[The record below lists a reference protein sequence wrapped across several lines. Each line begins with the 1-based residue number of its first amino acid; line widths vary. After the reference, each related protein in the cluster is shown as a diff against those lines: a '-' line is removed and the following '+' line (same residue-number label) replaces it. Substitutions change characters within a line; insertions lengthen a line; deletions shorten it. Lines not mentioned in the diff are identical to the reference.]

1 MDDRQLMASIA
12 GGDEAALQ
20 ALLRRFTPLF
30 LYILRPILPD
40 ERDREECLADI
51 SLRIWQGAGSFDGAK
66 GSLNGWL
73 TALTRNAALPP
84 PAAGEINPWSMAMT
98 RVLWGLGLITITLN
112 FLYLDVILPAVG
124 GLLLV
129 LGFCT
134 LRRENTPLRWCY
146 ILSLASLAVR
156 GACIVLAALPVETG
170 LAPAYV
176 NIALLQVLYVCL
188 WRGMV
193 GVSRAAGEEKPA
205 ATAAGAMAVFYAV
218 LTVLALIGVEGW
230 LLVLPMLV
238 LYILLLRSMVRLSRS
253 LADTGYAITA
263 APVRLPDAAVLWGG
277 LGVLLAAVLL
287 AMFLGQRYPMDWQ
300 PRQDA
305 PQDASIRQSLL
316 EKGFPADVLDDLT
329 ADEVAQL
336 SGAVRV
342 YHQTERLYSNTDYR
356 EVTLSRFLRDPPH
369 TLQYDHTLTETDD
382 AGNRTYRYVY
392 RVYDTLEQTMT
403 HVAVELPEEDG
414 VRRYI
419 YIHHLTYAAPPSPY
433 TEMLELWP
441 AWQTQGDWFPGGHV
455 SGRVLCERNGTAQAA
470 AFHTLKS
477 GSQQVSD
484 LFGTRQTQRITAGW
498 SFPRGVES
506 PRAYVFYDA
515 LRGQDGWVIE
525 SWANYVCQ
533 TAPVYPFRDAAALWH
548 SYGSDAYSLRQT
560 ALQVFDG

>member
-1 MDDRQLMASIA
+1 MTDDLRF
-12 GGDEAALQ
+12 DE
-20 ALLRRFTPLF
+20 LLRE
-30 LYILRPILPD
+30 D
-40 ERDREECLADI
+40 A
-51 SLRIWQGAGSFDGAK
+51 
-66 GSLNGWL
+66 
-73 TALTRNAALPP
+73 AALPP
-84 PAAGEINPWSMAMT
+84 PADGEITPWRTAMD
-98 RVLWGLGLITITLN
+98 RILWGMGLTTITLN
-112 FLYLDVILPAVG
+112 FLWLDVLLPAIGAV
-124 GLLLV
+124 LLV
-129 LGFCT
+129 LGFRT
-134 LRRENTPLRWCY
+134 LRRENAPLRWGY
-146 ILSLASLAVR
+146 RLALLALAIR
-156 GACIVLAALPVETG
+156 FAGDVLAALPVDVG
-170 LAPAYV
+170 NAPAYV
-176 NIALLQVLYVCL
+176 HIPVTLALYVCL

-193 GVSRAAGEEKPA
+193 GVSRAAGAEKPA
-205 ATAAGAMAVFYAV
+205 APAAGAMAVFYAA
-218 LTVLALIGVEGW
+218 LTALALIGLEGW
-230 LLVLPMLV
+230 LLVLPLLA
-238 LYILLLRSMVRLSRS
+238 LYLFLLRSMVRLSRS
-253 LADTGYAITA
+253 LTDTGYAITA
-263 APVRLPDAAVLWGG
+263 APVRLSDSAVLWGS
-277 LGVLLAAVLL
+277 LAAMLAAVLL
-287 AMFLGQRYPMDWQ
+287 TAFLGQRYPMDWHT
-300 PRQDA
+300 RSDA
-305 PQDASIRQSLL
+305 PQSVPIRQELL
-316 EKGFPADVLDDLT
+316 EKGFPSYVLDDLT
-329 ADEVAQL
+329 AEEVSRMA
-336 SGAVRV
+336 GAVRV
-342 YHQTERLYSNTDYR
+342 YRQVERLYSDTDHRTITTTHYM
-356 EVTLSRFLRDPPH
+356 SDPDRPLVFDR
-369 TLQYDHTLTETDD
+369 TITDVD
-382 AGNRTYRYVY
+382 GEGERHYTYVY

-455 SGRVLCERNGTAQAA
+455 SGRVLCERNGAALAA

>member
-1 MDDRQLMASIA
+1 
-12 GGDEAALQ
+12 
-20 ALLRRFTPLF
+20 
-30 LYILRPILPD
+30 
-40 ERDREECLADI
+40 
-51 SLRIWQGAGSFDGAK
+51 
-66 GSLNGWL
+66 
-73 TALTRNAALPP
+73 
-84 PAAGEINPWSMAMT
+84 
-98 RVLWGLGLITITLN
+98 
-112 FLYLDVILPAVG
+112 
-124 GLLLV
+124 
-129 LGFCT
+129 
-134 LRRENTPLRWCY
+134 
-146 ILSLASLAVR
+146 
-156 GACIVLAALPVETG
+156 
-170 LAPAYV
+170 
-176 NIALLQVLYVCL
+176 
-188 WRGMV
+188 
-193 GVSRAAGEEKPA
+193 
-205 ATAAGAMAVFYAV
+205 MAVFYAA
-218 LTVLALIGVEGW
+218 LTALALIGLEGW
-230 LLVLPMLV
+230 LLVLPLLA
-238 LYILLLRSMVRLSRS
+238 LYLFLLRSMVRLSRS
-253 LADTGYAITA
+253 LTDTGYAITA
-263 APVRLPDAAVLWGG
+263 ASVRLSDSAVLWGA
-277 LGVLLAAVLL
+277 LGALLAAVLL

-305 PQDASIRQSLL
+305 PQDADIRQSLL
-316 EKGFPADVLDDLT
+316 EKGFPSYVLDDLT
-329 ADEVAQL
+329 AEEVSRMA
-336 SGAVRV
+336 GAVRV
-342 YHQTERLYSNTDYR
+342 YRQVERLYSDTDYR
-356 EVTLSRFLRDPPH
+356 TITTAHYMSDPDRP
-369 TLQYDHTLTETDD
+369 LVFDHTITDVD
-382 AGNRTYRYVY
+382 GEGERHYTYVY

>member
-1 MDDRQLMASIA
+1 MTDERRFDD
-12 GGDEAALQ
+12 
-20 ALLRRFTPLF
+20 LLRE
-30 LYILRPILPD
+30 D
-40 ERDREECLADI
+40 A
-51 SLRIWQGAGSFDGAK
+51 
-66 GSLNGWL
+66 
-73 TALTRNAALPP
+73 AALPP

-156 GACIVLAALPVETG
+156 GACIVLDALPVETG

-287 AMFLGQRYPMDWQ
+287 AMFLG
-300 PRQDA
+300 
-305 PQDASIRQSLL
+305 
-316 EKGFPADVLDDLT
+316 LDDLT
-329 ADEVAQL
+329 AEEVSRMA
-336 SGAVRV
+336 GAVRV
-342 YHQTERLYSNTDYR
+342 YRQVERLYSDTDHRTITTTHYM
-356 EVTLSRFLRDPPH
+356 SDPDRPLVFDR
-369 TLQYDHTLTETDD
+369 TITDVD
-382 AGNRTYRYVY
+382 GEGERHYTYVY

-441 AWQTQGDWFPGGHV
+441 AWQTQGDWFPGGYV

>member
-1 MDDRQLMASIA
+1 MTDERRFDD
-12 GGDEAALQ
+12 
-20 ALLRRFTPLF
+20 LLRE
-30 LYILRPILPD
+30 D
-40 ERDREECLADI
+40 A
-51 SLRIWQGAGSFDGAK
+51 
-66 GSLNGWL
+66 
-73 TALTRNAALPP
+73 AALPA

-129 LGFCT
+129 LGFRT

-193 GVSRAAGEEKPA
+193 GASRAAGAEKPA
-205 ATAAGAMAVFYAV
+205 APAAGAMAVFYAV
-218 LTVLALIGVEGW
+218 LTVLAFIGVEGW
-230 LLVLPMLV
+230 LLVLPLLV

-287 AMFLGQRYPMDWQ
+287 AMFLGQRYPMDWHA
-300 PRQDA
+300 RDDA
-305 PQDASIRQSLL
+305 PQDETIRQQLL
-316 EKGFPADVLDDLT
+316 TKGFPSYVLDDLT
-329 ADEVAQL
+329 AEEVSRMA
-336 SGAVRV
+336 GAVRV
-342 YHQTERLYSNTDYR
+342 YRQVERLYSDTDYR

-392 RVYDTLEQTMT
+392 RVYDTLEQTMR
-403 HVAVELPEEDG
+403 HVAVEIPAEGDTARF
-414 VRRYI
+414 V
-419 YIHHLTYAAPPSPY
+419 YIHHLTYAAQPSPY
-433 TEMLELWP
+433 TEMMELWP

-455 SGRVLCERNGTAQAA
+455 SGRVLCERNGAALAA

-560 ALQVFDG
+560 ALQVFNG

>member
-1 MDDRQLMASIA
+1 MTDERRFDD
-12 GGDEAALQ
+12 
-20 ALLRRFTPLF
+20 LLRE
-30 LYILRPILPD
+30 D
-40 ERDREECLADI
+40 A
-51 SLRIWQGAGSFDGAK
+51 
-66 GSLNGWL
+66 
-73 TALTRNAALPP
+73 AALPP

-392 RVYDTLEQTMT
+392 RVYDTLEQTMR
-403 HVAVELPEEDG
+403 HVAVEIPAEGDTARF
-414 VRRYI
+414 V
-419 YIHHLTYAAPPSPY
+419 YIHHLTYAASPSPY

-441 AWQTQGDWFPGGHV
+441 AWQTQSDWFPGGHV

>member
-1 MDDRQLMASIA
+1 MTDERRFDD
-12 GGDEAALQ
+12 
-20 ALLRRFTPLF
+20 LLRE
-30 LYILRPILPD
+30 D
-40 ERDREECLADI
+40 A
-51 SLRIWQGAGSFDGAK
+51 
-66 GSLNGWL
+66 
-73 TALTRNAALPP
+73 AALPP

-238 LYILLLRSMVRLSRS
+238 LYILLLHSMVRLSRS

-392 RVYDTLEQTMT
+392 RVYDTLEQTMR
-403 HVAVELPEEDG
+403 HVAVEIPAEGDTARF
-414 VRRYI
+414 V

-484 LFGTRQTQRITAGW
+484 FFGTRQTQRITAGW

>member
-1 MDDRQLMASIA
+1 MTDERRFDD
-12 GGDEAALQ
+12 
-20 ALLRRFTPLF
+20 LLRE
-30 LYILRPILPD
+30 D
-40 ERDREECLADI
+40 A
-51 SLRIWQGAGSFDGAK
+51 
-66 GSLNGWL
+66 
-73 TALTRNAALPP
+73 AALPP

-392 RVYDTLEQTMT
+392 RVYDTLEQTMR
-403 HVAVELPEEDG
+403 HVAVELPAEGDTARF
-414 VRRYI
+414 V

>member
-1 MDDRQLMASIA
+1 MTDERRFDD
-12 GGDEAALQ
+12 
-20 ALLRRFTPLF
+20 LLRE
-30 LYILRPILPD
+30 D
-40 ERDREECLADI
+40 A
-51 SLRIWQGAGSFDGAK
+51 
-66 GSLNGWL
+66 
-73 TALTRNAALPP
+73 AALPP

-129 LGFCT
+129 LGFRT
-134 LRRENTPLRWCY
+134 LRRENRPLRWCY
-146 ILSLASLAVR
+146 ILSIAKLLVCAA
-156 GACIVLAALPVETG
+156 GDVLAALPVKVELPG
-170 LAPAYV
+170 AYISTAV
-176 NIALLQVLYVCL
+176 TLVLYICL

-287 AMFLGQRYPMDWQ
+287 AMFLGQRYPMDWHA
-300 PRQDA
+300 RDDA
-305 PQDASIRQSLL
+305 PQDETIRQQLL
-316 EKGFPADVLDDLT
+316 TKGFPSYVLDDLT

-506 PRAYVFYDA
+506 PRTYVFYDA

>member
-1 MDDRQLMASIA
+1 MTDDLRF
-12 GGDEAALQ
+12 DE
-20 ALLRRFTPLF
+20 LLRE
-30 LYILRPILPD
+30 D
-40 ERDREECLADI
+40 A
-51 SLRIWQGAGSFDGAK
+51 
-66 GSLNGWL
+66 
-73 TALTRNAALPP
+73 AALPP
-84 PAAGEINPWSMAMT
+84 PADGEITPWRTAMD
-98 RVLWGLGLITITLN
+98 RILWGMGLTTITLN
-112 FLYLDVILPAVG
+112 FLWLDVLLPAIGAV
-124 GLLLV
+124 LLV
-129 LGFCT
+129 LGFRT
-134 LRRENTPLRWCY
+134 LRRENAPLRWGY
-146 ILSLASLAVR
+146 RLSLLALAIR
-156 GACIVLAALPVETG
+156 FAGDVLAALPVDVGNT
-170 LAPAYV
+170 LAYV
-176 NIALLQVLYVCL
+176 HIPVTLALYVCL

-193 GVSRAAGEEKPA
+193 GVSRAAGAEKPA
-205 ATAAGAMAVFYAV
+205 APAAGAMAVFYAA
-218 LTVLALIGVEGW
+218 LTALALIGLEGW
-230 LLVLPMLV
+230 LLVLPLLA
-238 LYILLLRSMVRLSRS
+238 LYLFLLRSMVRLSRS
-253 LADTGYAITA
+253 LTDTGYAITA
-263 APVRLPDAAVLWGG
+263 APVRLSDSAVLWGA
-277 LGVLLAAVLL
+277 LGALLAAVLL

-329 ADEVAQL
+329 ADEVSRMA
-336 SGAVRV
+336 GTVRV
-342 YHQTERLYSNTDYR
+342 YRQVERLYSDTDYR
-356 EVTLSRFLRDPPH
+356 TITTTHYMSDPDRP
-369 TLQYDHTLTETDD
+369 LVYDHTITDVD
-382 AGNRTYRYVY
+382 GEGERHYTYVY

-455 SGRVLCERNGTAQAA
+455 SGRVLCQKNGTAQAA

>member
-1 MDDRQLMASIA
+1 MTDERRFDD
-12 GGDEAALQ
+12 
-20 ALLRRFTPLF
+20 LLRE
-30 LYILRPILPD
+30 D
-40 ERDREECLADI
+40 A
-51 SLRIWQGAGSFDGAK
+51 
-66 GSLNGWL
+66 
-73 TALTRNAALPP
+73 AALPP

-287 AMFLGQRYPMDWQ
+287 AMFLGQRYPMDWHT
-300 PRQDA
+300 RSDA

-392 RVYDTLEQTMT
+392 RVYDTLEQTMR
-403 HVAVELPEEDG
+403 HVAVEIPAEGDTARF
-414 VRRYI
+414 V

-455 SGRVLCERNGTAQAA
+455 SGRVLCERNGTALAA
-470 AFHTLKS
+470 PFHTLKS

>member
-1 MDDRQLMASIA
+1 MTDDLRFAQMMREDAS
-12 GGDEAALQ
+12 
-20 ALLRRFTPLF
+20 
-30 LYILRPILPD
+30 
-40 ERDREECLADI
+40 
-51 SLRIWQGAGSFDGAK
+51 
-66 GSLNGWL
+66 
-73 TALTRNAALPP
+73 ALPP
-84 PAAGEINPWSMAMT
+84 PADGEITPWRTAMD
-98 RVLWGLGLITITLN
+98 RILWGMGLTTITLN
-112 FLYLDVILPAVG
+112 FLWLDVLLPAIGAV
-124 GLLLV
+124 LLV
-129 LGFCT
+129 LGFRT
-134 LRRENTPLRWCY
+134 LRRENAPLRWGY
-146 ILSLASLAVR
+146 RLSLLSLAIRFA
-156 GACIVLAALPVETG
+156 GDVLAALPVDVGNT
-170 LAPAYV
+170 PAYV
-176 NIALLQVLYVCL
+176 HIPVTLALYVCL

-193 GVSRAAGEEKPA
+193 GVSRAAGAEKPA
-205 ATAAGAMAVFYAV
+205 APAAGAMALFYA
-218 LTVLALIGVEGW
+218 LLLPLALIGLQGW
-230 LLVLPMLV
+230 LLVMP
-238 LYILLLRSMVRLSRS
+238 ILIVYAAILRNMWKLTRS
-253 LADTGYAITA
+253 LEDMGYAITA
-263 APVRLPDAAVLWGG
+263 APVRLPGWAVLWGS
-277 LGVLLAAVLL
+277 LAAMLAAVLL
-287 AMFLGQRYPMDWQ
+287 TAFLGQRYPMDWHT
-300 PRQDA
+300 RSDA
-305 PQDASIRQSLL
+305 PQSVPIRQELL
-316 EKGFPADVLDDLT
+316 EKGFPERVLNDLT

-342 YHQTERLYSNTDYR
+342 YHQTERLYSSTAYR

-392 RVYDTLEQTMT
+392 RVYDTLEQTMR
-403 HVAVELPEEDG
+403 HVAVELPAEGDTARF
-414 VRRYI
+414 V

>member
-1 MDDRQLMASIA
+1 MTDDLRF
-12 GGDEAALQ
+12 DE
-20 ALLRRFTPLF
+20 LLRE
-30 LYILRPILPD
+30 D
-40 ERDREECLADI
+40 A
-51 SLRIWQGAGSFDGAK
+51 
-66 GSLNGWL
+66 
-73 TALTRNAALPP
+73 AALPP
-84 PAAGEINPWSMAMT
+84 PADGEITPWRTAMD
-98 RVLWGLGLITITLN
+98 RILWGMGLTTITLN
-112 FLYLDVILPAVG
+112 FLWLDVLLPAIGAV
-124 GLLLV
+124 LLV
-129 LGFCT
+129 LGFRT
-134 LRRENTPLRWCY
+134 LRRENAPLRWGY
-146 ILSLASLAVR
+146 RLALLALAIR
-156 GACIVLAALPVETG
+156 FAGDVLAALPVDVG
-170 LAPAYV
+170 NAPAYV
-176 NIALLQVLYVCL
+176 HILVTLALYVCL

-193 GVSRAAGEEKPA
+193 GVSRAAGAEKPA
-205 ATAAGAMAVFYAV
+205 APAAGAMAVFYAA
-218 LTVLALIGVEGW
+218 LTALALIGLEGW
-230 LLVLPMLV
+230 LLVLPLLA
-238 LYILLLRSMVRLSRS
+238 LYLFLLRSMVRLSRS
-253 LADTGYAITA
+253 LTDTGYAITA
-263 APVRLPDAAVLWGG
+263 APVRLSDSAVLWSA
-277 LGVLLAAVLL
+277 LGALLAAVLL
-287 AMFLGQRYPMDWQ
+287 TAFLGQRYPMDWHT
-300 PRQDA
+300 RSDA
-305 PQDASIRQSLL
+305 PQSVPIRQELL
-316 EKGFPADVLDDLT
+316 EKGFPSYVLDDLT
-329 ADEVAQL
+329 AEEVSRMA
-336 SGAVRV
+336 GAVRV
-342 YHQTERLYSNTDYR
+342 YRQVERLYSDTDYR
-356 EVTLSRFLRDPPH
+356 TITTTHYMSDPDRPLVFDR
-369 TLQYDHTLTETDD
+369 TITDVD
-382 AGNRTYRYVY
+382 GEGERHYTYVY

-498 SFPRGVES
+498 SFPHGVES

>member
-1 MDDRQLMASIA
+1 MTDERRFDD
-12 GGDEAALQ
+12 
-20 ALLRRFTPLF
+20 LLRE
-30 LYILRPILPD
+30 D
-40 ERDREECLADI
+40 A
-51 SLRIWQGAGSFDGAK
+51 
-66 GSLNGWL
+66 
-73 TALTRNAALPP
+73 AALPA

-129 LGFCT
+129 LGFRT

-287 AMFLGQRYPMDWQ
+287 AMFLGQRYPMDWHA
-300 PRQDA
+300 RDDA
-305 PQDASIRQSLL
+305 PQDETIRQQLL
-316 EKGFPADVLDDLT
+316 TKGFPERVLNDLT

-392 RVYDTLEQTMT
+392 RVYDTLEQTMR
-403 HVAVELPEEDG
+403 HVAVELPAEGDTARF
-414 VRRYI
+414 V

>member
-1 MDDRQLMASIA
+1 MTDDLRF
-12 GGDEAALQ
+12 DE
-20 ALLRRFTPLF
+20 LLRE
-30 LYILRPILPD
+30 D
-40 ERDREECLADI
+40 A
-51 SLRIWQGAGSFDGAK
+51 
-66 GSLNGWL
+66 
-73 TALTRNAALPP
+73 AALPP
-84 PAAGEINPWSMAMT
+84 PADGEITPWRTAMD
-98 RVLWGLGLITITLN
+98 RILWGMGLTTITLN
-112 FLYLDVILPAVG
+112 FLWLDVLLPAIGAV
-124 GLLLV
+124 LLV
-129 LGFCT
+129 LGFRT
-134 LRRENTPLRWCY
+134 LRRENAPLRWGY
-146 ILSLASLAVR
+146 RLALLALAIR
-156 GACIVLAALPVETG
+156 FAGDVLAALPVDVGNT
-170 LAPAYV
+170 LAYV
-176 NIALLQVLYVCL
+176 HIPVTLALYVCL
-188 WRGMV
+188 WQGMV
-193 GVSRAAGEEKPA
+193 GVSRAAGAEKPA
-205 ATAAGAMAVFYAV
+205 APAAGAMAVFYTA
-218 LTVLALIGVEGW
+218 LTALALIGLEGW
-230 LLVLPMLV
+230 LLVLPLLA
-238 LYILLLRSMVRLSRS
+238 LYLFLLRSMVRLSRS
-253 LADTGYAITA
+253 LTDTGYAITA
-263 APVRLPDAAVLWGG
+263 APVRLSDSAVLWGS
-277 LGVLLAAVLL
+277 LAAMLAAVLL
-287 AMFLGQRYPMDWQ
+287 TAFLGQRYPMDWQ

-329 ADEVAQL
+329 ADEVSRMA
-336 SGAVRV
+336 GTVRV
-342 YHQTERLYSNTDYR
+342 YRQVERLYSDTDYR
-356 EVTLSRFLRDPPH
+356 TITTTHYMCDPDRP
-369 TLQYDHTLTETDD
+369 LVYDHTITDVD
-382 AGNRTYRYVY
+382 GEGERHYTYVY

-455 SGRVLCERNGTAQAA
+455 SGRVLCQKNGTAQAA

>member
-1 MDDRQLMASIA
+1 MTDDLRF
-12 GGDEAALQ
+12 DE
-20 ALLRRFTPLF
+20 LLRE
-30 LYILRPILPD
+30 D
-40 ERDREECLADI
+40 A
-51 SLRIWQGAGSFDGAK
+51 
-66 GSLNGWL
+66 
-73 TALTRNAALPP
+73 AALPP
-84 PAAGEINPWSMAMT
+84 PADGEITPWRTAMD
-98 RVLWGLGLITITLN
+98 RILWGMGLTTITLN
-112 FLYLDVILPAVG
+112 FLWLDVLLPAIGAV
-124 GLLLV
+124 LLV
-129 LGFCT
+129 LGFRT
-134 LRRENTPLRWCY
+134 LRRENAPLRWGY
-146 ILSLASLAVR
+146 RLSLLALAIR
-156 GACIVLAALPVETG
+156 FAGDVLAALPVDVGNT
-170 LAPAYV
+170 LAYV
-176 NIALLQVLYVCL
+176 HIPVTLALYVCL

-193 GVSRAAGEEKPA
+193 GVSRAAGAEKPA
-205 ATAAGAMAVFYAV
+205 APAAGAMAVFYAA
-218 LTVLALIGVEGW
+218 LTALALIGLEGW
-230 LLVLPMLV
+230 LLVLPLLA
-238 LYILLLRSMVRLSRS
+238 LYLFLLRSMVRLSRS
-253 LADTGYAITA
+253 LTDTGYAITA
-263 APVRLPDAAVLWGG
+263 APVRLSDSAVLWGA
-277 LGVLLAAVLL
+277 LGALLAAVLL

-300 PRQDA
+300 ARSDA
-305 PQDASIRQSLL
+305 PQSASIRQELL
-316 EKGFPADVLDDLT
+316 EKGFPSYVLDDLT
-329 ADEVAQL
+329 AEEVSRMA
-336 SGAVRV
+336 GTVRV
-342 YHQTERLYSNTDYR
+342 YRQVERLYSDTDYR
-356 EVTLSRFLRDPPH
+356 TITTTHYMSDPDRPLVFDR
-369 TLQYDHTLTETDD
+369 TITDVD
-382 AGNRTYRYVY
+382 GEGERHYTYVY

-455 SGRVLCERNGTAQAA
+455 SGRVLCERNGAALAA

>member
-1 MDDRQLMASIA
+1 MTDERRFDD
-12 GGDEAALQ
+12 
-20 ALLRRFTPLF
+20 LLRE
-30 LYILRPILPD
+30 D
-40 ERDREECLADI
+40 A
-51 SLRIWQGAGSFDGAK
+51 
-66 GSLNGWL
+66 
-73 TALTRNAALPP
+73 AALPP

-238 LYILLLRSMVRLSRS
+238 LYIFLLRSMVRLSRS

-287 AMFLGQRYPMDWQ
+287 TAFLGQRYPMDWHT
-300 PRQDA
+300 RSDA

-316 EKGFPADVLDDLT
+316 EKGFPERVLNDLT

-336 SGAVRV
+336 SGAIRV
-342 YHQTERLYSNTDYR
+342 YHQTEHLYSNTDYR

-392 RVYDTLEQTMT
+392 RVYDTLEQTMR
-403 HVAVELPEEDG
+403 HVAVEIPAEGDTARF
-414 VRRYI
+414 V

-560 ALQVFDG
+560 ALQVIDG

>member
-1 MDDRQLMASIA
+1 MTDERRFDD
-12 GGDEAALQ
+12 
-20 ALLRRFTPLF
+20 LLRE
-30 LYILRPILPD
+30 D
-40 ERDREECLADI
+40 A
-51 SLRIWQGAGSFDGAK
+51 
-66 GSLNGWL
+66 
-73 TALTRNAALPP
+73 AALPP

-329 ADEVAQL
+329 ADEVAAL
-336 SGAVRV
+336 DGAVRV

-392 RVYDTLEQTMT
+392 RVYDTLEQTMR
-403 HVAVELPEEDG
+403 HVAVEIPAEGDTARF
-414 VRRYI
+414 V

-433 TEMLELWP
+433 TEMMELWP

-533 TAPVYPFRDAAALWH
+533 TAPVYPFRDAATLWH

>member
-1 MDDRQLMASIA
+1 MTDD
-12 GGDEAALQ
+12 
-20 ALLRRFTPLF
+20 LRFAQMM
-30 LYILRPILPD
+30 
-40 ERDREECLADI
+40 REDA
-51 SLRIWQGAGSFDGAK
+51 
-66 GSLNGWL
+66 
-73 TALTRNAALPP
+73 AALPP
-84 PAAGEINPWSMAMT
+84 PADGEITPWRTAMD
-98 RVLWGLGLITITLN
+98 RILWGMGLTTITLN
-112 FLYLDVILPAVG
+112 FLWLDVLLPAIGAV
-124 GLLLV
+124 LLV
-129 LGFCT
+129 LGFRT
-134 LRRENTPLRWCY
+134 LRRENAPLRWGY
-146 ILSLASLAVR
+146 RLSLLSLAIRFA
-156 GACIVLAALPVETG
+156 GDVLAALPVDVGNT
-170 LAPAYV
+170 PAYV
-176 NIALLQVLYVCL
+176 HIPVTLALYVCL

-193 GVSRAAGEEKPA
+193 GVSRAAGAEKPA
-205 ATAAGAMAVFYAV
+205 APAAGAMALFYA
-218 LTVLALIGVEGW
+218 LLLPLALIGLQGW
-230 LLVLPMLV
+230 LLVMP
-238 LYILLLRSMVRLSRS
+238 ILIVYAAILRNMWKLTRS
-253 LADTGYAITA
+253 LEDMGYAITA
-263 APVRLPDAAVLWGG
+263 APVRLPGWAVLWGS
-277 LGVLLAAVLL
+277 LAAMLAAVLL
-287 AMFLGQRYPMDWQ
+287 TAFLGQRYPMDWHT
-300 PRQDA
+300 RSDA
-305 PQDASIRQSLL
+305 PQSVPIRQELL
-316 EKGFPADVLDDLT
+316 EKGFPERVLNDLT

-342 YHQTERLYSNTDYR
+342 YHQTERLYSSTAYR

-392 RVYDTLEQTMT
+392 RVYDTLEQTMR
-403 HVAVELPEEDG
+403 HVAVELPAEGDTARF
-414 VRRYI
+414 V

>member
-1 MDDRQLMASIA
+1 MTDDLRF
-12 GGDEAALQ
+12 DE
-20 ALLRRFTPLF
+20 LLRE
-30 LYILRPILPD
+30 D
-40 ERDREECLADI
+40 A
-51 SLRIWQGAGSFDGAK
+51 
-66 GSLNGWL
+66 
-73 TALTRNAALPP
+73 AALPP
-84 PAAGEINPWSMAMT
+84 PADGEITPWRTAMD
-98 RVLWGLGLITITLN
+98 RILWGMGLTTITLN
-112 FLYLDVILPAVG
+112 FLWLDVLLPAIGAV
-124 GLLLV
+124 LLV
-129 LGFCT
+129 LGFRT
-134 LRRENTPLRWCY
+134 LRRENAPLRWGY
-146 ILSLASLAVR
+146 RLALLALAIR
-156 GACIVLAALPVETG
+156 FAGDVLAALPVDVG
-170 LAPAYV
+170 NAPAYV
-176 NIALLQVLYVCL
+176 HIPVTLALYVCL

-193 GVSRAAGEEKPA
+193 EVSRAAGAEKPA
-205 ATAAGAMAVFYAV
+205 APAAGAMAVFYAT
-218 LTVLALIGVEGW
+218 LTALALIGLEGW
-230 LLVLPMLV
+230 LLVLPLLA
-238 LYILLLRSMVRLSRS
+238 LYLFLLRSMVRLSRS
-253 LADTGYAITA
+253 LTDTGYAITA
-263 APVRLPDAAVLWGG
+263 APVRLPGWAVLWGS
-277 LGVLLAAVLL
+277 LAAMLAAVLL
-287 AMFLGQRYPMDWQ
+287 TAFLGQRYPMDWHT
-300 PRQDA
+300 RSDA
-305 PQDASIRQSLL
+305 PQSVPIRQELL
-316 EKGFPADVLDDLT
+316 EKGFPSYVLDDLT
-329 ADEVAQL
+329 AEEVSRMA
-336 SGAVRV
+336 GAVRV
-342 YHQTERLYSNTDYR
+342 YRQVERLYSDTDYR
-356 EVTLSRFLRDPPH
+356 TITTAHYMSDPDRP
-369 TLQYDHTLTETDD
+369 LVYDHTITDVD
-382 AGNRTYRYVY
+382 GEGERHYTYVY

-455 SGRVLCERNGTAQAA
+455 SGRVLCQKNGTAQAA

>member
-1 MDDRQLMASIA
+1 MTDERRFDD
-12 GGDEAALQ
+12 
-20 ALLRRFTPLF
+20 LLRE
-30 LYILRPILPD
+30 D
-40 ERDREECLADI
+40 A
-51 SLRIWQGAGSFDGAK
+51 
-66 GSLNGWL
+66 
-73 TALTRNAALPP
+73 AALPP

-129 LGFCT
+129 LGFRT
-134 LRRENTPLRWCY
+134 LRRENRPLRWCY

-336 SGAVRV
+336 SGAVRI

-392 RVYDTLEQTMT
+392 RVYDTLEQTMR
-403 HVAVELPEEDG
+403 HVAVEIPAEGDTARF
-414 VRRYI
+414 V

-506 PRAYVFYDA
+506 PRTYVFYDA

>member
-1 MDDRQLMASIA
+1 MTDERRFDD
-12 GGDEAALQ
+12 
-20 ALLRRFTPLF
+20 LLRE
-30 LYILRPILPD
+30 D
-40 ERDREECLADI
+40 A
-51 SLRIWQGAGSFDGAK
+51 
-66 GSLNGWL
+66 
-73 TALTRNAALPP
+73 AALPP

-263 APVRLPDAAVLWGG
+263 APVRLPGWAVLWGS
-277 LGVLLAAVLL
+277 LAAMLAAVLL
-287 AMFLGQRYPMDWQ
+287 AMFLGQRYPMDWHA
-300 PRQDA
+300 RDDA

-369 TLQYDHTLTETDD
+369 TLQYDHTLTKTDD

-392 RVYDTLEQTMT
+392 RVYDTLEQTMR
-403 HVAVELPEEDG
+403 HVAVELPAEGDTARF
-414 VRRYI
+414 V

-484 LFGTRQTQRITAGW
+484 FFGTRQTQRITAGW

>member
-1 MDDRQLMASIA
+1 
-12 GGDEAALQ
+12 
-20 ALLRRFTPLF
+20 
-30 LYILRPILPD
+30 
-40 ERDREECLADI
+40 
-51 SLRIWQGAGSFDGAK
+51 
-66 GSLNGWL
+66 
-73 TALTRNAALPP
+73 
-84 PAAGEINPWSMAMT
+84 MT

-287 AMFLGQRYPMDWQ
+287 AMFLGQRYPMDWHA
-300 PRQDA
+300 RDDA
-305 PQDASIRQSLL
+305 PQDETIRQQLL
-316 EKGFPADVLDDLT
+316 TKGFPSYVLDDLT
-329 ADEVAQL
+329 AEEVSRMA
-336 SGAVRV
+336 GAVRV
-342 YHQTERLYSNTDYR
+342 YRQVERLYSDTDYR
-356 EVTLSRFLRDPPH
+356 TITTTHYMSDPDRPLVFDR
-369 TLQYDHTLTETDD
+369 TITDVD
-382 AGNRTYRYVY
+382 GEGERHYTYVY

-403 HVAVELPEEDG
+403 HVAVELREQDG

-419 YIHHLTYAAPPSPY
+419 YIHHLTYDTQPSPRL
-433 TEMLELWP
+433 TEALELWP
-441 AWQTQGDWFPGGHV
+441 AYQFRDSWAPGGAV
-455 SGRVLCERNGTAQAA
+455 SGRLLCERSGGEQTAPSYSL
-470 AFHTLKS
+470 TG
-477 GSQQVSD
+477 GSHQITD
-484 LFGTRQTQRITAGW
+484 IFGTRWEQQITALW
-498 SFPRGVES
+498 TRPAHAAKI
-506 PRAYVFYDA
+506 RAYVLYDA
-515 LRGQDGWVIE
+515 PPRPGRLGHRELGQLRLPDRPGL
-525 SWANYVCQ
+525 
-533 TAPVYPFRDAAALWH
+533 PFRDAAALWH
-548 SYGSDAYSLRQT
+548 SYGSDVYSLRQT
-560 ALQVFDG
+560 AASGIRRISTKSSPSGLGRRGCSVFRHSLWRKPGGVPVTLLCHDL